1 MNRIKIAASV
11 AIIGLVFGS
20 CDTNTPDSSNTEQST
35 VVKATQPEVPTTKK
49 KMMVVAMVNSDTL
62 MNQYAYAEVLRDQLT
77 TMTLKYEGVLR
88 QKESKLRADA
98 EKLQREAASLSQFEG
113 QNRQRKL
120 YDAQEKLQQT
130 QEDYTRKL
138 MEMEQGFNRDIH
150 NAINEFLGR
159 YCADKPYEMV
169 LSNSDLGIIRWA
181 DKSLDITNEVLTGL
195 NQEYAENTADE
206 VTEEK

>member
-1 MNRIKIAASV
+1 MNRLKIAAAV
-11 AIIGLVFGS
+11 AMIGLVFGS
-20 CDTNTPDSSNTEQST
+20 CNQSNPESTEGSQEQI
-35 VVKATQPEVPTTKK
+35 KTKPVEAPAAAK
-49 KMMVVAMVNSDTL
+49 KMMTVVMVNSDTL
-62 MNQYAYAEVLRDQLT
+62 MSQYAYAEVLRDQLT
-77 TMTLKYEGVLR
+77 TATLKYEGILR

-98 EKLQREAASLSQFEG
+98 AKLQSEAASLSQFEG

-120 YDAQEKLQQT
+120 YEAQDQLQQT
-130 QEDYTRKL
+130 QEEYSRKL

-150 NAINEFLGR
+150 NAINEYLGR

-181 DKSLDITNEVLTGL
+181 DKSLDITNEVLSGL
-195 NQEYAENTADE
+195 NQEYAENTADQ